1 MKMKKILIGNTFPLK
16 LIRGRVLIQQQAV
29 KDLQKEVEGRE
40 VVSYWGHSNTLEAA
54 EKLLGFS
61 VKPNTERPAL
71 SLDYGWPK
79 LEGTVFP
86 EAWIVTPN
94 YKEGFRPAP
103 GVEVSVEDILGWHV
117 LHMTWE

>member
-40 VVSYWGHSNTLEAA
+40 VVSYWGHS
-54 EKLLGFS
+54 K
-61 VKPNTERPAL
+61 